1 MFLDHE
7 RPRARNKYPRVEF
20 IIVRITLSRN
30 EINVFIR
37 GVTDFRRFP
46 TFTVLPIDRL
56 SLCTFS
62 SRLPSYIN
70 FKEFCNKKSGS
81 IERSSEEVGNILL
94 VVQMFEV

>member
-7 RPRARNKYPRVEF
+7 RSRARNKYPRVEF

-30 EINVFIR
+30 EINVFIH

-46 TFTVLPIDRL
+46 TFTILPIDRL

-62 SRLPSYIN
+62 SRLRSYIN

-81 IERSSEEVGNILL
+81 MERSSEEVGNILL
-94 VVQMFEV
+94 AVQMFEV

>member
-46 TFTVLPIDRL
+46 TFTVLPI
-56 SLCTFS
+56 FS
-62 SRLPSYIN
+62 SFTLHVLVTFAFVYK
-70 FKEFCNKKSGS
+70 FQG
-81 IERSSEEVGNILL
+81 IL
-94 VVQMFEV
+94 